1 MKMLTGPQT
10 SLASQIAR
18 LVYMK
23 TMKALGQLGKGDTE
37 TGALSFRF
45 GNGISM
51 DSGFFEHCDSI
62 RHPY

>member
-1 MKMLTGPQT
+1 MKMLTSPQT

-23 TMKALGQLGKGDTE
+23 TMKALGQLGKGHTE
-37 TGALSFRF
+37 SGALSFGF
-45 GNGISM
+45 GNSISM
-51 DSGFFEHCDSI
+51 DHGFLEDCDRI